1 MNPKF
6 STVDTI
12 DLDLEGFKGELFP
25 VSTNQESK
33 AVLIAVG
40 GLKDKK
46 VLRPMARYFNEKN
59 IAVLIVYF
67 YGGGMLQLNQN
78 LIPIEYVEAAVSHLR
93 DAGYH
98 RIGITGLSKGA
109 EYALLSASKIADIEV
124 VLAFSPSHCVWEGE
138 ISSDGLFK
146 TRASGE
152 AGFSWRNKP
161 LPFLNYS
168 FSATKMLKVSLLQ
181 REMTCEKVFREAI
194 NKSNNYADIA
204 VENIGGDVFL
214 FSAERDTIFPSSDA
228 SQRIVERLENN
239 KFDHDY
245 KSYVYKYASH
255 VLLPIYIK
263 GQKLLFKVE
272 RQYPDECKKMREKLN
287 ADIEGVLNGWNAKN

>member
-1 MNPKF
+1 MDPMFNTMTTF
-6 STVDTI
+6 
-12 DLDLEGFKGELFP
+12 DLDSKGFIGELFP
-25 VSTNQESK
+25 VSANQESK
-33 AVLIAVG
+33 TVLIAVG

-46 VLRPMARYFNEKN
+46 ILHPMARYFNEMN

-67 YGGGMLQLNQN
+67 YGGGVLPLNQN
-78 LIPIEYVEAAVSHLR
+78 LIPIEYVEAAVSHLK
-93 DAGYH
+93 DTGYH
-98 RIGITGLSKGA
+98 KMGITGLSKGA

-161 LPFLNYS
+161 LPFLSYS
-168 FSATKMLKVSLLQ
+168 FSATKMLKTSLLQ
-181 REMTCEKVFREAI
+181 REMTCEEVFTKAI

-204 VENIGGDVFL
+204 VENIVGDIFL
-214 FSAERDTIFPSSDA
+214 FSAERDTIYPSSDA
-228 SQRIVERLENN
+228 SQRIVERLESN
-239 KFDHDY
+239 KFCHNY

-255 VLLPIYIK
+255 VLLPFYIK

-272 RQYPDECKKMREKLN
+272 RQYPEECKKMREKLN
-287 ADIEGVLNGWNAKN
+287 ADIERALRGWNARY